1 MQPETLLN
9 QRYLVTE
16 TIETRPDAQLLR
28 ASDTQRQQ
36 TVLIELTALAPPAR
50 EAMAAL
56 AHQIAGAQHPLLLP
70 LVDHFATEGGY
81 ALVCPDLGKAVE
93 PQQLS
98 EREAL
103 GQMAALLDLV
113 EQFHTSAPPICIGA
127 VDPSD
132 LRADAQGWQITP
144 FPFARM
150 VGDAPSPF
158 QAPELAAPGTE
169 PTPASD
175 TYALCALLLH
185 ALTGA
190 APAAQPQ
197 RSADDASMPGIHSQL
212 LARLLARGLQERAAN
227 RYQRAGE
234 LRRAIETVRLM
245 EGESLGLGPDA
256 LPAAPPPQ
264 APPEEDI
271 RIGAGCWLAMGAA
284 ALLLIALAI
293 VLVLFLSGG
302 LRLPT

>member
-1 MQPETLLN
+1 
-9 QRYLVTE
+9 VTE

-28 ASDTQRQQ
+28 AIDTQRQQ
-36 TVLIELTALAPPAR
+36 PVLIELAELAAPAR

-56 AHQIAGAQHPLLLP
+56 ARQIAGAQHPLLLP
-70 LVDHFATEGGY
+70 LAAHFATPHGY
-81 ALVCPDLGKAVE
+81 ALVCPDIGQPVA
-93 PQQLS
+93 PQQLP
-98 EREAL
+98 EGEAL
-103 GQMAALLDLV
+103 EQMAALLDLV

-127 VDPSD
+127 IGPAD

-150 VGDAPSPF
+150 VGDPPSPF
-158 QAPELAAPGTE
+158 QAPELAEPGAE

-197 RSADDASMPGIHSQL
+197 GSAEDASIPGVHSKL

-245 EGESLGLGPDA
+245 GGESLGLGPDT
-256 LPAAPPPQ
+256 LPAAPPPEH
-264 APPEEDI
+264 PPEADI
-271 RIGAGCWLAMGAA
+271 QIGAGCWVAMGAA
-284 ALLLIALAI
+284 ALLLLALAVVV
-293 VLVLFLSGG
+293 VLLISGG